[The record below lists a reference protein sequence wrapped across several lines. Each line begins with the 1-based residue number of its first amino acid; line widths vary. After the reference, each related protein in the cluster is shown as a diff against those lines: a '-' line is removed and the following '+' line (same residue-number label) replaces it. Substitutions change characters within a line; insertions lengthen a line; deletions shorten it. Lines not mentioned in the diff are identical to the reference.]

1 MRVSKVRGF
10 LPAPED
16 GKDGISVELS
26 TYAIAAKFREG
37 TAAQAFTV
45 TVSVLRGSTKIK
57 ASEFE
62 ITANGSGIAYATVA
76 TAGEYMRQVTINV
89 EDGKTGAGTV
99 TVNVKYENVT
109 YTKIIAVT
117 VTKDGAA
124 GQDAYVLDLDNEMDS
139 VPCNVQLQTNSP
151 SNQVYTTL
159 TLYKGATAIDMGT
172 PTIVR
177 SSTALGVELDSVS
190 GHSKRYKITVYDDAG
205 LTETVTFKVSAAGV
219 TRNAVFTVNKIRP
232 GIDGAPGSPGAAA
245 TIYRIEPSVTAA
257 KISKDG
263 TATPAYVKCKKT
275 KQTGNG
281 TPVETTDGYLCVRL
295 SGNITDLSYSE
306 RYINT
311 GVPVSGQSSIEFIL
325 YKSTTDKTVLDR
337 ETVPVVVDGT
347 DGKPGNPGDDG
358 NGIKSQTNYYIAT
371 TLKEGVTP
379 SNPSS
384 GWVAGVFQPP
394 QALKP
399 YAWRFTRTIYTK
411 TGTVDS
417 PCELIATFQGGTN
430 PNLLDATTFES
441 EDSIKKA
448 WDVVNQYSA
457 TVSQENFPEGILT
470 GNDGYQGRNAF
481 RGGTRYSLESIRYK
495 EILRQPILSKLKP
508 STWYTLSYWTRC
520 QSDSLFYEYM
530 TSHVYGFCRY
540 KLYLQAAHTYY
551 FQINGFVSAA
561 AKSAGRTLRAYIYS
575 VDSSDR
581 WTWNTYL
588 EIDNTASEMK
598 NTTFEVPSTGEYFI
612 SYYSYHSSQTAAAA
626 AQTVTV
632 ERTYIRD
639 MKVMAM
645 AHVFPSAIDT
655 DVKGFI
661 DGTEKTLADD
671 GAVALSAGGWTY
683 HTLTFKTR
691 SALSDEQYVLF
702 RLMPGVVTGKLTN
715 TQGQSDV
722 NTTSHGL
729 TYAEICMPKLEE
741 GMLATGYIPS
751 NKDLKGDRGPALR
764 GPQNWEDVPVGFQ
777 FQAGGDNDLFFD
789 TVIYKDNYYSCH
801 KDHTKTDGNFPNS
814 TLDQSQ
820 GLWKLGDKFD
830 IVATKLLLATYALI
844 RNLGVEAVDMK
855 DSEGNILFQVKD
867 GDVVCKTGTFENVT
881 IKGKLKGSVRNP
893 FVAAGDSFDTDY
905 SDNVVLISEGG
916 GWVNGYS
923 LPWDVGQ
930 SGRHITLVNYKW
942 GDVLSQGVAGI
953 SAPSGKYFYMNGIQ
967 KTTLNISREAVELLG
982 YGTTTEFYG
991 WIVLRRIDLVTT
1003 YRYGRELKALALGTV
1018 TGNNSG
1024 ASISYKTFDGSALS
1038 VSRQGVGIYKITMP
1052 SGWFA
1057 SAADC
1062 RVILTGVGGVFD
1074 NPECPV
1080 KATLYSRSTTDII
1093 VHTSDDDSKNDG
1105 TFDFIISN
1113 GNDWTI

>member
-16 GKDGISVELS
+16 GKDGVSVELS

-62 ITANGSGIAYATVA
+62 ITANGSDIAYATVA
-76 TAGEYMRQVTINV
+76 TAGEYMRQVIINV

-99 TVNVKYENVT
+99 TVNVKYEDVT

-172 PTIVR
+172 PTIVK
-177 SSTALGVELDSVS
+177 STTALGVELDSVS

-232 GIDGAPGSPGAAA
+232 GIDGAPGAAA

-257 KISKDG
+257 KISKNG

-281 TPVETTDGYLCVRL
+281 TPAETTEGYLCVRL
-295 SGNITDLSYSE
+295 SGNTTDLSYSE

-325 YKSTTDKTVLDR
+325 YKTLTDKTVLDR
-337 ETVPVVVDGT
+337 ETVPVIVDGT

-371 TLKEGVTP
+371 ALKEGVTP

-384 GWVAGVFQPP
+384 GWVAGVFQQP

-399 YAWRFTRTIYTK
+399 YAWRFTRTVYTK
-411 TGTVDS
+411 GGTVDS

-441 EDSIKKA
+441 ESSIRKA
-448 WDVVNQYSA
+448 WDVINQYSSA
-457 TVSQENFPEGILT
+457 TVGKENFPEGILT

-481 RGGTRYSLESIRYK
+481 RSGTRYSLESIRYK

-520 QSDSLFYEYM
+520 ISDSLFYENI

-540 KLYLQAAHTYY
+540 RLYLQAAHTYY

-561 AKSAGRTLRAYIYS
+561 AKSAGRTLRAYVYS

-581 WTWNTYL
+581 WTWSTYL

-598 NTTFEVPSTGEYFI
+598 NTTFEVPSAGEYFI
-612 SYYSYHSSQTAAAA
+612 SYYSYHPSQATAAA

-639 MKVMAM
+639 TYAMAM
-645 AHVFPSAIDT
+645 AYIFPSAIDK

-661 DGTEKTLADD
+661 DGAEKTLAED
-671 GAVALSAGGWTY
+671 GAVMLGAGGWTY
-683 HTLTFKTR
+683 HTCTFKTR
-691 SALSDEQYVLF
+691 SALSAEQYVLF
-702 RLMPGVVTGKLTN
+702 RLLPGAVTSKLTN

-729 TYAEICMPKLEE
+729 TYTEICMPKLEE

-751 NKDLKGDRGPALR
+751 SKDLKGDRGPALR
-764 GPQNWEDVPVGFQ
+764 GPQDWEGCPVGFQ

-789 TVIYKDNYYSCH
+789 TVIYKDNYYSCN
-801 KDHTKTDGNFPNS
+801 KSHTKTADSFPNS
-814 TLDQSQ
+814 TLDQSRE
-820 GLWKLGDKFD
+820 LWKLGDKFD

-844 RNLGVEAVDMK
+844 KNLGVEAVEMK
-855 DSEGNILFQVKD
+855 DKD
-867 GDVVCKTGTFENVT
+867 GNVVFYAKDGVLRCKTGTFENVNVSGI
-881 IKGKLKGSVRNP
+881 IKASLRYSTTKEIEVDYIINPEVEPVQTFFSKGFASPAVTLPKAASYDGIEFQFFLKRPTTRVPVDLIVRTLGNDRIHGQDLSTLYKGASGLYCGVGKM
-893 FVAAGDSFDTDY
+893 
-905 SDNVVLISEGG
+905 
-916 GWVNGYS
+916 
-923 LPWDVGQ
+923 
-930 SGRHITLVNYKW
+930 ITLKSMGGEWFVIN
-942 GDVLSQGVAGI
+942 GSEDVSFI
-953 SAPSGKYFYMNGIQ
+953 
-967 KTTLNISREAVELLG
+967 
-982 YGTTTEFYG
+982 
-991 WIVLRRIDLVTT
+991 
-1003 YRYGRELKALALGTV
+1003 
-1018 TGNNSG
+1018 
-1024 ASISYKTFDGSALS
+1024 FD
-1038 VSRQGVGIYKITMP
+1038 
-1052 SGWFA
+1052 
-1057 SAADC
+1057 
-1062 RVILTGVGGVFD
+1062 
-1074 NPECPV
+1074 
-1080 KATLYSRSTTDII
+1080 
-1093 VHTSDDDSKNDG
+1093 
-1105 TFDFIISN
+1105 
-1113 GNDWTI
+1113 